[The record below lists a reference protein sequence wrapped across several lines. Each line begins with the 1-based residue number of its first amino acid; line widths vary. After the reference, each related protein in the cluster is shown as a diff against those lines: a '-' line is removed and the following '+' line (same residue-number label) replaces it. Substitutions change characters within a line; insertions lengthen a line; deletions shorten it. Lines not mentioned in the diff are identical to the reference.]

1 MDRKEND
8 IRDMRDEKVIRQ
20 LWEDSEGKVSPE
32 TMKDL
37 EAVHRMMDAS
47 ESRRKTGKFSGYMWF
62 AAASLALAVI
72 SSVLTWTIADR
83 PEPEYAQVSTE
94 YGERTSITLADG
106 TAVALNAGSFIVFPE
121 QFTGD
126 DRTVFLTG
134 EANFDVARDDRKQF
148 VVKTRN
154 MNVTALGTR
163 FCVEAYP
170 DDPVTRATLVEGSVR
185 VDVTADSGR
194 SYVLGPDMQ
203 LAYDASGR
211 KTEVLDVDAEKV
223 ASWEQ
228 GYLVFSGSDF
238 DGIASAIERKYGVE
252 IYYDAAQGRSR
263 QEYFVKFR
271 PDETIEEVM
280 DVLTMLIDGSS
291 YRMDG
296 RRIFFYF

>member
-47 ESRRKTGKFSGYMWF
+47 EGRKKAGRRIWL
-62 AAASLALAVI
+62 AAASIALAVL

-106 TAVALNAGSFIVFPE
+106 TSVTLNAGSSIVFPE

-126 DRTVFLTG
+126 TRTVFLIG
-134 EANFDVARDDRKQF
+134 EANFDVAEDDSKRF
-148 VVKTRN
+148 IVKTRH
-154 MNVTALGTR
+154 MGITAVGTK

-170 DDPVTRATLVEGSVR
+170 DESVSRTTLIDGRVKVE
-185 VDVTADSGR
+185 VTADSCR
-194 SYVLGPDMQ
+194 SYILDPDMQ
-203 LAYDASGR
+203 LAYDAATR
-211 KTEVLDVDAEKV
+211 KTEIREVNAGKI

-228 GYLVFSGSDF
+228 GYLVFSGVDF
-238 DGIASAIERKYGVE
+238 GSIASAIERKFGVE
-252 IYYDAAQGRSR
+252 IYYDAAQTGSR
-263 QEYFVKFR
+263 QEYFAKFR
-271 PDETIEEVM
+271 PDETLEETL

-296 RRIFFYF
+296 KNIFFYF

>member
-37 EAVHRMMDAS
+37 EAVHRMIDAS
-47 ESRRKTGKFSGYMWF
+47 EGRKKAGRRIWL
-62 AAASLALAVI
+62 AAASIALAVL

-106 TAVALNAGSFIVFPE
+106 TSVTLNAGSSIVFPE

-126 DRTVFLTG
+126 TRTVFLIG
-134 EANFDVARDDRKQF
+134 EANFDVAEDDSKRF
-148 VVKTRN
+148 IVKTRH
-154 MNVTALGTR
+154 MGITAVGTK

-170 DDPVTRATLVEGSVR
+170 DESVSRTTLIDGRVKVE
-185 VDVTADSGR
+185 VTADSCR
-194 SYVLGPDMQ
+194 SYILDPDMQ
-203 LAYDASGR
+203 LAYDAATR
-211 KTEVLDVDAEKV
+211 KTEIREVNAGKI

-228 GYLVFSGSDF
+228 GYLVFSGVDF
-238 DGIASAIERKYGVE
+238 GSIASAIERKFGVE
-252 IYYDAAQGRSR
+252 IYYDAAQTGSR
-263 QEYFVKFR
+263 QEYFAKFR
-271 PDETIEEVM
+271 PDETLEETL

-296 RRIFFYF
+296 KNIFFYF

>member
-72 SSVLTWTIADR
+72 SSVLTWKLADR
-83 PEPEYAQVSTE
+83 PEPWHAFISTE
-94 YGERTSITLADG
+94 YGRQTTVSLADA
-106 TAVALNAGSFIVFPE
+106 TAVALNAGSSIVSPE

-126 DRTVFLTG
+126 TRTVFLIG
-134 EANFDVARDDRKQF
+134 EANFDVAEDDSKRF
-148 VVKTRN
+148 IVKTRH
-154 MNVTALGTR
+154 MGITAVGTK

-170 DDPVTRATLVEGSVR
+170 DESVSRTTLIDGRVKVE
-185 VDVTADSGR
+185 VTADSCR
-194 SYVLGPDMQ
+194 SYILDPDMQ
-203 LAYDASGR
+203 LAYDAATR
-211 KTEVLDVDAEKV
+211 KTEIREVNAGKI

-228 GYLVFSGSDF
+228 GYLVFSGVDF
-238 DGIASAIERKYGVE
+238 GSIASAIERKFGVE
-252 IYYDAAQGRSR
+252 IYYDAAQTGSR
-263 QEYFVKFR
+263 QEYFAKFR
-271 PDETIEEVM
+271 PDETLEETL

-296 RRIFFYF
+296 KNIFFYF

>member
-47 ESRRKTGKFSGYMWF
+47 EGRRKTGKFSGYMLF

-72 SSVLTWTIADR
+72 SSVLTWELADR

-106 TAVALNAGSFIVFPE
+106 TSVTLNAGSSIVFPE

-126 DRTVFLTG
+126 TRTVFLIG
-134 EANFDVARDDRKQF
+134 EANFDVAEDDSKRF
-148 VVKTRN
+148 IVKTRH
-154 MNVTALGTR
+154 MGITAVGTK

-170 DDPVTRATLVEGSVR
+170 DDPVTRATLVEGRVR
-185 VDVTADSGR
+185 VDVTADSCR
-194 SYVLGPDMQ
+194 SYVLEPDMQ
-203 LAYDASGR
+203 LVYDASSM
-211 KTEVLDVDAEKV
+211 KTEVLEVDAGKV

-228 GYLVFSGSDF
+228 GYLVFSGADF
-238 DGIASAIERKYGVE
+238 AAIASAIERKYNVK
-252 IYYDAAQGRSR
+252 IYYDAAQGSSL

-271 PDETIEEVM
+271 PDETLEETM
-280 DVLTMLIDGSS
+280 DVMTMLIDGS
-291 YRMDG
+291 RCRIDG
-296 RRIFFYF
+296 DRVFFYF